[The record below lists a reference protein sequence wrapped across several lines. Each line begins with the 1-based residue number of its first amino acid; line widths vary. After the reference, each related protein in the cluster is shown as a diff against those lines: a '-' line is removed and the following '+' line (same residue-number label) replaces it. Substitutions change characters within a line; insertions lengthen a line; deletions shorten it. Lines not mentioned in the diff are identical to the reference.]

1 MIITVIAT
9 AVLSDRAHPKRMCFT
24 PLVTNSD
31 SIVKTPLSTPT
42 AVTMTTTKQT
52 PKFITPFK
60 AHRMSST
67 PQQKSLTTPVQPV
80 WRRGWKKLGMSSN
93 SVSFQFSNNNSISG
107 NKSVNDS
114 GIGSS
119 LPDQRVTSAAAI
131 VEEQEGIDKQFEVT
145 DTQMESFF
153 ATQGSVSPIVN
164 HHDNS
169 VGDSGAVRPQR
180 GILSMMRST
189 TDQRIG
195 LTTITSCVRPGR
207 YSRHQVLIYTT
218 L

>member
-1 MIITVIAT
+1 M
-9 AVLSDRAHPKRMCFT
+9 LSDRAHPKRMCFT

-31 SIVKTPLSTPT
+31 SIVRTPSSTPT
-42 AVTMTTTKQT
+42 AVTMITTKQT
-52 PKFITPFK
+52 PKFMTPFK

-67 PQQKSLTTPVQPV
+67 PQQKSLTTPVHPV

-93 SVSFQFSNNNSISG
+93 AISFQYSNYSISG

-119 LPDQRVTSAAAI
+119 LPDQPVTSVATT
-131 VEEQEGIDKQFEVT
+131 VEEQECIDKQFEVT

-180 GILSMMRST
+180 GTLSMMRST
-189 TDQRIG
+189 TDQRIS
-195 LTTITSCVRPGR
+195 LTTMTGCMRPGR
-207 YSRHQVLIYTT
+207 YSRHQVLLHSHYDYMICMM
-218 L
+218 

>member
-1 MIITVIAT
+1 M
-9 AVLSDRAHPKRMCFT
+9 LSDRAHPKRMCFT

-31 SIVKTPLSTPT
+31 SIVRTPSSTPT

-52 PKFITPFK
+52 PKFMTPFK

-67 PQQKSLTTPVQPV
+67 PHQKSLTTPVHPV

-93 SVSFQFSNNNSISG
+93 AISFQYSNNNSISG

-119 LPDQRVTSAAAI
+119 LPDQPVTSVATTA
-131 VEEQEGIDKQFEVT
+131 EEQECIDKQFEVT

-169 VGDSGAVRPQR
+169 VDDSGAVRPQR
-180 GILSMMRST
+180 GTLSMMRST
-189 TDQRIG
+189 TDQRIS
-195 LTTITSCVRPGR
+195 LTTKTGCVRPGR
-207 YSRHQVLIYTT
+207 YSRHQVLLHSHCDHMICTM
-218 L
+218 